1 MIDDHVT
8 GGEDGRVYGEGMNN
22 ALQINRSFLSL
33 VPTMSSEERSLIA
46 RRPVATCVAA
56 ACAGDFW
63 AHMDNQLVQFL
74 LANVNGSPL
83 VEVSAPTNPTDQAA
97 PAVLRGTARVITA
110 GSRIADIWA
119 SPTGALERSYQE
131 GAAAGAQA
139 WGDVITD
146 RMYSWVGSWIRSVVG
161 PCSRARFAE
170 IRDKVFDSLQ
180 SISLS
185 EWEWERS
192 RRSMTFGQLRAAI
205 EQHASRRNSMED

>member
-1 MIDDHVT
+1 MIDDHAT
-8 GGEDGRVYGEGMNN
+8 GEDFGRVYGEGMNN
-22 ALQINRSFLSL
+22 ALQINRTFLSL
-33 VPTMSSEERSLIA
+33 VPTMSSEEHSLIA

-83 VEVSAPTNPTDQAA
+83 VEISAPTTPTGQTA
-97 PAVLRGTARVITA
+97 PAVLHGTARVITA
-110 GSRIADIWA
+110 GSRIADMWS

-131 GAAAGAQA
+131 GAAAGAQT
-139 WGDVITD
+139 WGDAITD
-146 RMYSWVGSWIRSVVG
+146 RMYSWVGSWIRSVGG
-161 PCSRARFAE
+161 PCSRSRFAE
-170 IRDKVFDSLQ
+170 IRDKLFDALQ

-205 EQHASRRNSMED
+205 EQHASRRNSMS